1 MIDTDTETVE
11 LLKSFFSNVVEKY
24 KLTSILNEI
33 LF

>member
-1 MIDTDTETVE
+1 MIDTDTETAE